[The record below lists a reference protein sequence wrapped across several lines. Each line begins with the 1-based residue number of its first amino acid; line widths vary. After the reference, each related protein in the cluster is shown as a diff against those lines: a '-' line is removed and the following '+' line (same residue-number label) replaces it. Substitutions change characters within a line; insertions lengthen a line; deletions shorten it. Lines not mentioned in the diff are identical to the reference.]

1 MGDKLK
7 SLRTEKKLTQKQVAD
22 RIGLA
27 ISAVSSY
34 ESGTRYP
41 SYDVL
46 VKLAR
51 IFHVSTDYLLGMTD
65 KRNVDVTGLNDN
77 EIELVSQLVDMLRNK
92 NNYVR
97 Q

>member
-1 MGDKLK
+1 MVNMGEKLK
-7 SLRTEKKLTQKQVAD
+7 SLRTEQKLTQKQVAD

-27 ISAVSSY
+27 ISAISSY

-51 IFHVSTDYLLGMTD
+51 IFHVSTDYLLGMTNT
-65 KRNVDVTGLNDN
+65 RNINVTGLSDS

-92 NNYVR
+92 KL
-97 Q
+97 

>member
-7 SLRTEKKLTQKQVAD
+7 SLRLEKKLTQKQVAD

-34 ESGTRYP
+34 ESGNRYP

-46 VKLAR
+46 VQLAR
-51 IFHVSTDYLLGMTD
+51 IFHVTTDYLLGMTD
-65 KRNVDVTGLNDN
+65 KRNIDVTGLDDS
-77 EIELVSQLVDMLRNK
+77 EIELVSQLVDKLRK
-92 NNYVR
+92 
-97 Q
+97 

>member
-1 MGDKLK
+1 MNMGEKLK
-7 SLRTEKKLTQKQVAD
+7 TLRLEKRLTQKQVAD

-51 IFHVSTDYLLGMTD
+51 IFHVSTDFLLGMTNT
-65 KRNVDVTGLNDN
+65 RNIDVNGLNDN
-77 EIELVSQLVDMLRNK
+77 EIELVSQLVDILRNK
-92 NNYVR
+92 
-97 Q
+97 

>member
-1 MGDKLK
+1 MGEKLK
-7 SLRTEKKLTQKQVAD
+7 SLRIEKKLTQKQVAD

-65 KRNVDVTGLNDN
+65 TRNINVTGLNDN
-77 EIELVSQLVDMLRNK
+77 EIELVSQLVDMLINK
-92 NNYVR
+92 K
-97 Q
+97 

>member
-1 MGDKLK
+1 MGEKLK
-7 SLRTEKKLTQKQVAD
+7 SLRIEKKLTQKQVAD

-65 KRNVDVTGLNDN
+65 TRNVDVTGLNDN
-77 EIELVSQLVDMLRNK
+77 EIELVSQLVDMLRNRK
-92 NNYVR
+92 
-97 Q
+97 

>member
-1 MGDKLK
+1 MGEKLK
-7 SLRTEKKLTQKQVAD
+7 SLRIEKNLTQKQVAD

-51 IFHVSTDYLLGMTD
+51 IFHVSTDYLLGITD
-65 KRNVDVTGLNDN
+65 KRNIDVTGLRDN
-77 EIELVSQLVDMLRNK
+77 EIELVSQLVDMVRNK
-92 NNYVR
+92 K
-97 Q
+97 